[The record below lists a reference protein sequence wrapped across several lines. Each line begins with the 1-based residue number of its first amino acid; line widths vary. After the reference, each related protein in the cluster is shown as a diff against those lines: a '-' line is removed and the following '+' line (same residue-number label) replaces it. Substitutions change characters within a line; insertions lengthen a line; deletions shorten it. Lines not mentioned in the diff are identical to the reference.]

1 MKKLSLNEKNIL
13 NTLSKKHLTSV
24 QILNRVESI
33 SLILKVYS
41 VLEDLSSKGYT
52 TSYLKKGL
60 KYHYVAQNILDTN

>member
-13 NTLSKKHLTSV
+13 NTLSKEHLTSV

-41 VLEDLSSKGYT
+41 VLEDLSYKVYT
-52 TSYLKKGL
+52 TSYVKKGL
-60 KYHYVAQNILDTN
+60 KYHYVT

>member
-13 NTLSKKHLTSV
+13 NTLSKEHLTSV

-60 KYHYVAQNILDTN
+60 KYHYIA